1 MDIEPLEYTEN
12 TAFKERKQIITKVN
26 EIIYQCNNFDTDI
39 SDKADKTDVY
49 TKSQIDTKLSDKA
62 DKSNT
67 YTKSQVDNLI
77 DNIDLDDYYNKSQI
91 DTKLSDKADKTD
103 TYTKTQVDNLIDNI
117 DLDDYYNKTQIDNM
131 LVSKCDISDY
141 YDKATIDLMLSGIST
156 DGVKDITNEINYNFS
171 DKRLTADVKTGD
183 IVFINA
189 VANVR
194 FGTTTYANVN
204 INYVTVLDSVGKK
217 IRAFDIVDVGEPSEL
232 KTVFK
237 DVTDTI
243 VSGTPQPDSTRYFD
257 MDVYLIDLSSMLPVG
272 NRVQSITLNTFKVL
286 RGVNNE

>member
-62 DKSNT
+62 DK
-67 YTKSQVDNLI
+67 
-77 DNIDLDDYYNKSQI
+77 
-91 DTKLSDKADKTD
+91 TD
-103 TYTKTQVDNLIDNI
+103 TYTKTQVDDLINNI
-117 DLDDYYNKTQIDNM
+117 DLDDYYDKTEIDTM
-131 LVSKCDISDY
+131 LVSKCDTSDY
-141 YDKATIDLMLSGIST
+141 YDKATIDLMLSGITT
-156 DGVKDITNEINYNFS
+156 DGVKDVTDETRYILN
-171 DKRLTADVKTGD
+171 DKRITADVKTGD

-194 FGTTTYANVN
+194 FSTTTYANVN

-217 IRAFDIVDVGEPSEL
+217 IRTFDIVDVGEPSEL

-243 VSGTPQPDSTRYFD
+243 ESQTPQPDTTRYFD
-257 MDVYLIDLSSMLPVG
+257 LDVYLIDLSSMLPVG
-272 NRVQSITLNTFKVL
+272 NRVVSITLNTFKVL